1 MKVLVVDD
9 DLMTRITLEGILS
22 AYAEVHCCVDGKEA
36 VGEHKSALDRGE
48 PYDLICMDLL
58 MPVMGGLEAL
68 GIIRQEEESRGR
80 LRAQAAKV
88 VITTA
93 SDDSD
98 TISQAF
104 RGLCDAYVVKPIDA
118 DQLLDVVHCLFP
130 VEERSV

>member
-9 DLMTRITLEGILS
+9 DLMTRITLEGILC
-22 AYAEVHCCVDGKEA
+22 AYAEVHCCADGKEA
-36 VGEHKSALDRGE
+36 VEEHKSALDRGE

-68 GIIRQEEESRGR
+68 GIIRQDEESRGR
-80 LRAQAAKV
+80 LRAQAARV

-130 VEERSV
+130 IEERSV